1 MKKNNILTKKLL
13 SMIKPE
19 WFYLSVSMVNSIFFV
34 VFNSISIWLTASLIN
49 NILTDYETLISNH
62 MALSNK
68 GSPSLNDRLKYFT
81 NELIIR
87 DSALETLKILCI
99 SIIIIFIAKNIF
111 LYFKNLTMTIVQL
124 RIVTLLR
131 NRLYQHLHSLSLS
144 FFHNKKSGD
153 LTSVIIH
160 DVGNIRTA
168 IGTSFHKIIVEPIN
182 ILSFTVLLFI
192 ISWKLSLVAILILP
206 FSQFII
212 VAIGKSIR
220 RKARRNTRQIGG
232 ILGIIAD
239 TLTSIRIVKAFVME
253 KHEVN
258 RFKKMSWKYFDLLFR
273 SAKLRHLSSPLIESL
288 GVSIAVLLL
297 WLGGSEV
304 FKGDGITSEDFLRFL
319 FLLFAMLGPIRS
331 LSNVNINLQN
341 GFASAERVFEI
352 LDSTPEITDSKDAI
366 KINSFNKIIKFSEV
380 GFTYNREN
388 NFALKDISFSIKKG
402 QIVAIVG
409 KSGSGKSTIA
419 DLIPR
424 FFDVEK
430 GSILIDGVDIK
441 KITVDSL
448 RKTMGIVTQ
457 ETILLDDTIRYNI
470 SYGTENVNEEAIIK
484 ASVAAN
490 ALDFIKN
497 LPQGFD
503 TVIGE
508 RGVKLSGGQ
517 RQRIAIARAILKN
530 PPFLILDEATSSLD
544 TESEKLVQEAIENL
558 MNDRTVLVIAHRLST
573 IRNAD
578 KILMVSDG
586 QILEYGN
593 HDDLF
598 KFGGEYKKLYNL
610 QYSK

>member
-1 MKKNNILTKKLL
+1 MKKKNILTKKIL
-13 SMIKPE
+13 SMVKPE
-19 WFYLSVSMVNSIFFV
+19 WFYVSISIVNSFFFV
-34 VFNSISIWLTASLIN
+34 IFNSISIWLTASLIN
-49 NILTDYETLISNH
+49 NILTDYETLVSNH
-62 MALSNK
+62 IALSNK
-68 GSPSLNDRLKYFT
+68 ADLNINDRLKYFT
-81 NELIIR
+81 NEFIIR
-87 DSALETLKILCI
+87 DSAIDTLKVLCI

-111 LYFKNLTMTIVQL
+111 LYFKNFTMTVVQL

-131 NRLYQHLHSLSLS
+131 NKLYEHLHSLSLS

-153 LTSVIIH
+153 LTSIIIH
-160 DVGNIRTA
+160 DVGIIRTA

-182 ILSFTVLLFI
+182 ILSFALLLFI
-192 ISWKLSLVAILILP
+192 ISWKLSLVALLILP

-239 TLTSIRIVKAFVME
+239 TLTSMRIVKAFVME

-258 RFKKMSWKYFDLLFR
+258 RFKKESWKYFDLLFR
-273 SAKLRHLSSPLIESL
+273 SAKLRHLSSPLIETI

-297 WLGGSEV
+297 WLGGNEV
-304 FKGDGITSEDFLRFL
+304 FRGDEITSEDFLRFI

-341 GFASAERVFEI
+341 GYASAERVFEI
-352 LDSTPEITDSKDAI
+352 LDLMPEITDSKDAVQ
-366 KINSFNKIIKFSEV
+366 INSFDKKIKFSEV
-380 GFTYNREN
+380 GFTYNKEN
-388 NFALKDISFSIKKG
+388 NFSIKNLSFSIKKG
-402 QIVAIVG
+402 QVVALVG

-424 FFDVEK
+424 FFELEE
-430 GSILIDGVDIK
+430 GNISFDGTDIR
-441 KITVDSL
+441 KIKIDSL
-448 RKTMGIVTQ
+448 RKMMGIVTQ

-470 SYGTENVNEEAIIK
+470 SYGTENVNDEAIIK

-490 ALDFIKN
+490 AFDFIN
-497 LPQGFD
+497 DLPHNFN
-503 TVIGE
+503 TLVGE
-508 RGVKLSGGQ
+508 KGVKLSGGQ

-558 MNDRTVLVIAHRLST
+558 MNERTVLVIAHRLST
-573 IRNAD
+573 VRNAD
-578 KILMVSDG
+578 KILMVSNG
-586 QILEYGN
+586 EILEYGT
-593 HDDLF
+593 HDELF
-598 KFGGEYKKLYNL
+598 QYDGEYKKLYNL
-610 QYSK
+610 QYAK

>member
-1 MKKNNILTKKLL
+1 MKKNNILTKKIL

-19 WFYLSVSMVNSIFFV
+19 WFYISVSMVNSIFFV
-34 VFNSISIWLTASLIN
+34 IFNSISIWLTASLIN
-49 NILTDYETLISNH
+49 NILTDYKTLVSNH
-62 MALSNK
+62 MVLSNK
-68 GSPSLNDRLKYFT
+68 INLNINERLKYFT
-81 NELIIR
+81 NEFIIR
-87 DSALETLKILCI
+87 DSAIETLKVLCI

-131 NRLYQHLHSLSLS
+131 NNLYEHLHSLSLS

-182 ILSFTVLLFI
+182 ILSFALLLFI
-192 ISWKLSLVAILILP
+192 ISWKLSLVALLILP
-206 FSQFII
+206 FSQFVI

-232 ILGIIAD
+232 ILGIISD
-239 TLTSIRIVKAFVME
+239 TLTSMRIVKAFAME
-253 KHEVN
+253 NHEVN
-258 RFKKMSWKYFDLLFR
+258 RFKKESWKYFGLLFR
-273 SAKLRHLSSPLIESL
+273 SAKLRHLSSPLIESI
-288 GVSIAVLLL
+288 GISIAVLLL

-304 FKGDGITSEDFLRFL
+304 FKGGGITSEDFLRFI

-352 LDSTPEITDSKDAI
+352 LDSIPEILDSKDAI
-366 KINSFNKIIKFSEV
+366 QKNRFDEEIKFSEV
-380 GFTYNREN
+380 GFTYNKEN
-388 NFALKDISFSIKKG
+388 NFHLKDLSFSIKKG
-402 QIVAIVG
+402 EIVALVG
-409 KSGSGKSTIA
+409 RSGSGKSTIA

-430 GSILIDGVDIK
+430 GNIYFDGIDIRKIK
-441 KITVDSL
+441 IESL
-448 RKTMGIVTQ
+448 RKMMGIVTQ

-470 SYGTENVNEEAIIK
+470 SYGTENSNEESIIK
-484 ASVAAN
+484 ASVTAN
-490 ALDFIKN
+490 ALDFIN
-497 LPQGFD
+497 DLPLGFN
-503 TVIGE
+503 TLIGE
-508 RGVKLSGGQ
+508 KGVKLSGGQ
-517 RQRIAIARAILKN
+517 RQRLAIARAILKN

-544 TESEKLVQEAIENL
+544 TESEKLVQNAIENL
-558 MNDRTVLVIAHRLST
+558 MNERTVLVIAHRLST

-578 KILMVSDG
+578 KILMVSNG
-586 QILEYGN
+586 EILEYGT
-593 HDDLF
+593 HDELF
-598 KFGGEYKKLYNL
+598 QSGGEYKKLYNL

>member
-1 MKKNNILTKKLL
+1 
-13 SMIKPE
+13 MIKPE
-19 WFYLSVSMVNSIFFV
+19 WFYISVSMVNSIFFV
-34 VFNSISIWLTASLIN
+34 IFNSISIWLTASLIN
-49 NILTDYETLISNH
+49 NILTDYKTLVSNH
-62 MALSNK
+62 MVLSNK
-68 GSPSLNDRLKYFT
+68 INLNINERLKYFT
-81 NELIIR
+81 NEFIIR
-87 DSALETLKILCI
+87 DSAIETLKVLCI

-131 NRLYQHLHSLSLS
+131 NNLYEHLHSLSLS

-182 ILSFTVLLFI
+182 ILSFALLLFI
-192 ISWKLSLVAILILP
+192 ISWKLSLVALLILP
-206 FSQFII
+206 FSQFVI

-232 ILGIIAD
+232 ILGIISD
-239 TLTSIRIVKAFVME
+239 TLTSMRIVKAFAME
-253 KHEVN
+253 NHEVN
-258 RFKKMSWKYFDLLFR
+258 RFKKESWKYFGLLFR
-273 SAKLRHLSSPLIESL
+273 SAKLRHLSSPLIESI
-288 GVSIAVLLL
+288 GISIAVLLL

-304 FKGDGITSEDFLRFL
+304 FKGGGITSEDFLRFI

-352 LDSTPEITDSKDAI
+352 LDSIPEILDSKDAI
-366 KINSFNKIIKFSEV
+366 QKNRFDEEIKFSEV
-380 GFTYNREN
+380 GFTYNKEN
-388 NFALKDISFSIKKG
+388 NFHLKDLSFSIKKG
-402 QIVAIVG
+402 EIVALVG
-409 KSGSGKSTIA
+409 RSGSGKSTIA

-430 GSILIDGVDIK
+430 GNIYFDGIDIRKIK
-441 KITVDSL
+441 IESL
-448 RKTMGIVTQ
+448 RKMMGIVTQ

-470 SYGTENVNEEAIIK
+470 SYGTENSNEESIIK
-484 ASVAAN
+484 ASVTAN
-490 ALDFIKN
+490 ALDFIN
-497 LPQGFD
+497 DLPLGFN
-503 TVIGE
+503 TLIGE
-508 RGVKLSGGQ
+508 KGVKLSGGQ
-517 RQRIAIARAILKN
+517 RQRLAIARAILKN

-544 TESEKLVQEAIENL
+544 TESEKLVQNAIENL
-558 MNDRTVLVIAHRLST
+558 MNERTVLVIAHRLST

-578 KILMVSDG
+578 KILMVSNG
-586 QILEYGN
+586 EILEYGT
-593 HDDLF
+593 HDELF
-598 KFGGEYKKLYNL
+598 QSGGEYKKLYNL

>member
-1 MKKNNILTKKLL
+1 MKKNNILTKKIL

-19 WFYLSVSMVNSIFFV
+19 WFYISVSMVNSIFFV
-34 VFNSISIWLTASLIN
+34 IFNSISIWLTASLIN
-49 NILTDYETLISNH
+49 NILTDYETLVSNH

-68 GSPSLNDRLKYFT
+68 TNLNINDRLKYFT
-81 NELIIR
+81 NEFIIK
-87 DSALETLKILCI
+87 DSAIETLKVLCI

-131 NRLYQHLHSLSLS
+131 NNLYEHLHSLSLS

-182 ILSFTVLLFI
+182 ILSFALLLFI
-192 ISWKLSLVAILILP
+192 ISWKLSLVALLILP
-206 FSQFII
+206 FSQFVI

-232 ILGIIAD
+232 ILGIISD
-239 TLTSIRIVKAFVME
+239 TLTSMRIVKAFAME
-253 KHEVN
+253 NHEVN
-258 RFKKMSWKYFDLLFR
+258 RFKKESWKYFGLLFR
-273 SAKLRHLSSPLIESL
+273 SAKLRHLSSPLIESI
-288 GVSIAVLLL
+288 GISIAVLLL

-304 FKGDGITSEDFLRFL
+304 FKGGGITSEDFLRFI

-352 LDSTPEITDSKDAI
+352 LDSIPEILDSKDAI
-366 KINSFNKIIKFSEV
+366 QKNRFDEEIKFSEV
-380 GFTYNREN
+380 GFTYNKEN
-388 NFALKDISFSIKKG
+388 NFHLKDLSFSIKKG
-402 QIVAIVG
+402 EIVALVG
-409 KSGSGKSTIA
+409 RSGSGKSTIA

-430 GSILIDGVDIK
+430 GNIYFDGIDIRKIK
-441 KITVDSL
+441 IESL
-448 RKTMGIVTQ
+448 RKMMGIVTQ

-470 SYGTENVNEEAIIK
+470 SYGTENSNEESIIK
-484 ASVAAN
+484 ASVTAN
-490 ALDFIKN
+490 ALDFIN
-497 LPQGFD
+497 DLPLGFN
-503 TVIGE
+503 TLIGE
-508 RGVKLSGGQ
+508 KGVKLSGGQ
-517 RQRIAIARAILKN
+517 RQRLAIARAILKN

-544 TESEKLVQEAIENL
+544 TESEKLVQNAIENL
-558 MNDRTVLVIAHRLST
+558 MNERTVLVIAHRLST

-578 KILMVSDG
+578 KILMVSNG
-586 QILEYGN
+586 EILEYGT
-593 HDDLF
+593 HDELF
-598 KFGGEYKKLYNL
+598 QSGGEYKKLYNL

>member
-1 MKKNNILTKKLL
+1 
-13 SMIKPE
+13 MIKPE
-19 WFYLSVSMVNSIFFV
+19 WFYISVSMVNSIFFV
-34 VFNSISIWLTASLIN
+34 IFNSISIWLTASLIN
-49 NILTDYETLISNH
+49 NILTDYKTLVSNH
-62 MALSNK
+62 MVLSNK
-68 GSPSLNDRLKYFT
+68 INLNINERLKYFT
-81 NELIIR
+81 NEFIIR
-87 DSALETLKILCI
+87 DSATETLKVLCI

-131 NRLYQHLHSLSLS
+131 NNLYEHLHSLSLS

-182 ILSFTVLLFI
+182 ILSFALLLFI
-192 ISWKLSLVAILILP
+192 ISWKLSLVALLILP
-206 FSQFII
+206 FSQFVI

-232 ILGIIAD
+232 ILGIISD
-239 TLTSIRIVKAFVME
+239 TLTSMRIVKAFAME
-253 KHEVN
+253 NHEVN
-258 RFKKMSWKYFDLLFR
+258 RFKKESWKYFGLLFR
-273 SAKLRHLSSPLIESL
+273 SAKLRHLSSPLIESI
-288 GVSIAVLLL
+288 GISIAVLLL

-304 FKGDGITSEDFLRFL
+304 FKGGGITSEDFLRFI

-352 LDSTPEITDSKDAI
+352 LDSIPEILDSKDAI
-366 KINSFNKIIKFSEV
+366 QKNRFDEEIKFSEV
-380 GFTYNREN
+380 GFTYNKEN
-388 NFALKDISFSIKKG
+388 NFHLKDLSFSIKKG
-402 QIVAIVG
+402 EIVALVG
-409 KSGSGKSTIA
+409 RSGSGKSTIA

-430 GSILIDGVDIK
+430 GNIYFDGIDIRKIK
-441 KITVDSL
+441 IESL
-448 RKTMGIVTQ
+448 RKMMGIVTQ

-470 SYGTENVNEEAIIK
+470 SYGTENSNEESIIK
-484 ASVAAN
+484 ASVTAN
-490 ALDFIKN
+490 ALDFIN
-497 LPQGFD
+497 DLPLGFN
-503 TVIGE
+503 TLIGE
-508 RGVKLSGGQ
+508 KGVKLSGGQ
-517 RQRIAIARAILKN
+517 RQRLAIARAILKN

-544 TESEKLVQEAIENL
+544 TESEKLVQNAIENL
-558 MNDRTVLVIAHRLST
+558 MNERTVLVIAHRLST

-578 KILMVSDG
+578 KILMVSNG
-586 QILEYGN
+586 EILEYGT
-593 HDDLF
+593 HDELF
-598 KFGGEYKKLYNL
+598 QSGGEYKKLYNL

>member
-13 SMIKPE
+13 SMIKHE
-19 WFYLSVSMVNSIFFV
+19 WMYISVSMVNSIFFV
-34 VFNSISIWLTASLIN
+34 IFNSISIWLTASLIN
-49 NILTDYETLISNH
+49 NILTDYETLVSNH

-68 GSPSLNDRLKYFT
+68 TNLNINDRLKYFT
-81 NELIIR
+81 NEFIIK
-87 DSALETLKILCI
+87 DSAIETLKVLCI
-99 SIIIIFIAKNIF
+99 SIILIFVAKNIF
-111 LYFKNLTMTIVQL
+111 LYFKNFTMTIVQL

-131 NRLYQHLHSLSLS
+131 NKLYEHLHCLSLS

-153 LTSVIIH
+153 LTSIIIH

-168 IGTSFHKIIVEPIN
+168 IGTSFHKLIVEPIN
-182 ILSFTVLLFI
+182 ILSFVLLLFI
-192 ISWKLSLVAILILP
+192 ISWKLSLVALLILP

-239 TLTSIRIVKAFVME
+239 TLTSMRIVKAFVME
-253 KHEVN
+253 NHEVN
-258 RFKKMSWKYFDLLFR
+258 RFKKESWKYFDLLFR
-273 SAKLRHLSSPLIESL
+273 SAKLRHLSSPLIESI

-297 WLGGSEV
+297 WLGGNEV
-304 FKGDGITSEDFLRFL
+304 FKGSGITSEDFLRFI

-341 GFASAERVFEI
+341 GFASAERVFDI
-352 LDSTPEITDSKDAI
+352 LDSIPEITDSKDAVR
-366 KINSFNKIIKFSEV
+366 INTFDEKIKFSDV
-380 GFTYNREN
+380 GFTYNKEN
-388 NFALKDISFSIKKG
+388 NFSLRNLSFSIKKG
-402 QIVAIVG
+402 QIVALVG

-424 FFDVEK
+424 FFEVEK
-430 GSILIDGVDIK
+430 GNIFFDGIDIK
-441 KITVDSL
+441 KIKIDSL
-448 RKTMGIVTQ
+448 RKMMGIVTQ
-457 ETILLDDTIRYNI
+457 ETILLDDTIKYNI
-470 SYGTENVNEEAIIK
+470 SYGTENVNEEAILK

-490 ALDFIKN
+490 ALDFIN
-497 LPQGFD
+497 DLPLGFN

-508 RGVKLSGGQ
+508 KGVKLSGGQ

-544 TESEKLVQEAIENL
+544 TESEKLVQKAIENL
-558 MNDRTVLVIAHRLST
+558 MNERTVLVIAHRLST

-578 KILMVSDG
+578 KILMVSNG
-586 QILEYGN
+586 EILEYGT
-593 HDDLF
+593 HDELF
-598 KFGGEYKKLYNL
+598 QSDGEYKKLYNL
-610 QYSK
+610 QYSE